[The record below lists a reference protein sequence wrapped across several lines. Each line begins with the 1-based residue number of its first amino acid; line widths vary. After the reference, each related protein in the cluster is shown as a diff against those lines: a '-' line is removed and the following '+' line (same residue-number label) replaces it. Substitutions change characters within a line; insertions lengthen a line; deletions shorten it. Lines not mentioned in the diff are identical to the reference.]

1 MKPKYLTLE
10 EIEQCANNIVKETD
24 LDSTIRDKFRYLSTP
39 LIARYSYYI
48 IAREQFKRNNIH
60 AHSFVKIGKHIDFH
74 HATVI
79 SGIGSLQALIGA
91 KKNNAPEIFKAIK
104 EECAKLLKKKYES
117 EELNI
122 ECKSLLIG
130 LYAA

>member
-39 LIARYSYYI
+39 LIARYAYYT
-48 IAREQFKRNNIH
+48 IAREQYAKNNIH
-60 AHSFVKIGKHIDFH
+60 AHSLKKIGAHIGFD
-74 HATVI
+74 HATVLN
-79 SGIGSLQALIGA
+79 GIRSLEALVAA
-91 KKNNAPEIFKAIK
+91 KKNNSPEILDAIRN
-104 EECAKLLKKKYES
+104 ECAQLLKKKYES
-117 EELNI
+117 EELNN
-122 ECKSLLIG
+122 ECKSVLIG